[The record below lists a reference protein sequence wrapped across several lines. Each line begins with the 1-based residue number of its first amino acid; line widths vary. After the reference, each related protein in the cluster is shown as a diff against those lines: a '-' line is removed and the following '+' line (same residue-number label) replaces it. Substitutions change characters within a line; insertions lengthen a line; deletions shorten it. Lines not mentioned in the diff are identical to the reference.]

1 MSWDATVSANSPS
14 DLRPWLI
21 PRASDYGHALLE
33 YSVAINRK
41 VLLCSGSQRVPQKC
55 TDLDLNL
62 LYLLILETHCKIT
75 RKIRF
80 LALGVCLLK
89 ICSNASRV
97 SQTQPRQCHVYIT
110 TDQLIRFHN
119 NEFDEMPCK
128 LESTNDLLVQEIP
141 NDLNPTL
148 IPKLRVQDSMLDFAA
163 FEFSC
168 IQIEVL
174 DCIVT
179 WWSGPM
185 FSERDL

>member
-1 MSWDATVSANSPS
+1 
-14 DLRPWLI
+14 
-21 PRASDYGHALLE
+21 
-33 YSVAINRK
+33 

-141 NDLNPTL
+141 NGLNPTL

-179 WWSGPM
+179 
-185 FSERDL
+185 